1 MAIFESKYVH
11 TTQTKEIM
19 KINVFEKFF
28 GDEGNKVAQLDLD
41 KIKENIPQFSSEKL
55 CEMIICDRYFGF
67 EQKIAVLCMTE
78 LASRRTNGD
87 TFNFE
92 DYIEEKYKELP
103 VLNFEMPDL
112 RTVLQQAASMAKK
125 VKAE

>member
-1 MAIFESKYVH
+1 
-11 TTQTKEIM
+11 M